1 MFIVFIKSQSA
12 SLNREANLNFQ
23 SYWWSSLSQPVTETF
38 ISRNS
43 MKYIGVMSRLF
54 TISTDGCIFQRLVP
68 IPCTYNNILVLV
80 LCRFSSD
87 FFLLFSVI
95 TLCVHSRY
103 RYTFH
108 RTNIVFST
116 ICNHAIT
123 FFAFLRRTGELAS
136 LIFNF

>member
-54 TISTDGCIFQRLVP
+54 EILTDGCIFQRLVP
-68 IPCTYNNILVLV
+68 IPCTYNNIPVLV

-103 RYTFH
+103 
-108 RTNIVFST
+108 NLLST
-116 ICNHAIT
+116 AQILSFRQSAIMPLHSSL
-123 FFAFLRRTGELAS
+123 FFGEQE
-136 LIFNF
+136 NWQV